1 LEAAAQAKAKRNIGR
16 AEREKVWSCD
26 LYCNY
31 FILFCIAHCTGPP
44 NPKWWKGRSL
54 IVNQLHFSR
63 AILFY
68 TRGEDAA
75 LGVAAQASGSKFLF
89 E

>member
-1 LEAAAQAKAKRNIGR
+1 MEGESGHVICG
-16 AEREKVWSCD
+16 
-26 LYCNY
+26 CNY
-31 FILFCIAHCTGPP
+31 FILFCISHCTTYQMGPP
-44 NPKWWKGRSL
+44 NPKWWMGRSL